1 MVNSIKGVST
11 MPPVSKNDRKIYN
24 INIWYTSLIPYPW
37 RILQIYNKI
46 IVIVFQYRLWLFII

>member
-24 INIWYTSLIPYPW
+24 INI
-37 RILQIYNKI
+37 
-46 IVIVFQYRLWLFII
+46 